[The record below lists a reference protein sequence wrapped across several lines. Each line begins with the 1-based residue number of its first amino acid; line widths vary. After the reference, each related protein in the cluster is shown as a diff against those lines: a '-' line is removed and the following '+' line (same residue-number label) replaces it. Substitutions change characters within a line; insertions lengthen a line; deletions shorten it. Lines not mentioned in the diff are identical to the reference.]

1 MIKNDTAILL
11 FSRSANAEAAAKP
24 LSTNVR
30 SAQSVASFLI
40 NRSKKI
46 AVKTG
51 LPTFF
56 FSEKQ
61 QRGNTFGERFAN
73 AFEDVFALG
82 FERIVA
88 IGNDCLTVETSD
100 ILAAAEA
107 LQRDPSVLGNTTD
120 GGVYLIGFQKSFFQ
134 KKAFQNIEWQTKGT
148 FNKIVQFIENQEIT
162 PVLLSEKSDIDNR
175 FDLQKVL
182 TKVAVFIQKILIRL
196 LQIGQSTPSKR
207 AIFRLNHRFLTGSTP
222 LRGPPISVR
231 FS

>member
-11 FSRSANAEAAAKP
+11 FSRSANADAAAKP
-24 LSTNVR
+24 LSTNPR

-61 QRGNTFGERFAN
+61 QYGNTFGERFAN
-73 AFEDVFALG
+73 AFDDVFRLG
-82 FERIVA
+82 FERVIA

-107 LQRDPSVLGNTTD
+107 LQRDPSVLGSTTD
-120 GGVYLIGFQKSFFQ
+120 GGVYLIGFQKSLFQ
-134 KKAFQNIEWQTKGT
+134 KKAFQNIEWQTNNT
-148 FNKIVQFIENQEIT
+148 FNKIVQYIENQEIT
-162 PVLLSEKSDIDNR
+162 PTFLSEKSDIDNR
-175 FDLQKVL
+175 FDLQKAL
-182 TKVAVFIQKILIRL
+182 PRAAVFVQKAIIRL

-207 AIFRLNHRFLTGSTP
+207 AILRLNHCFLACLTP
-222 LRGPPISVR
+222 FRGPPISPR